1 MLSNSLSCTQSIH
14 EYPLLTQAHKQAH
27 THISF
32 FPEQARITALLVIV
46 IIFGMVHKFSRFLK
60 FVIFSSFF
68 LPPNCEPFHIA
79 SLLQKSTC
87 FLEIQI
93 VINKTNITYMNLNV

>member
-1 MLSNSLSCTQSIH
+1 MQCAPLIH
-14 EYPLLTQAHKQAH
+14 SHTGKH

-32 FPEQARITALLVIV
+32 FPEQVRITALLVIV
-46 IIFGMVHKFSRFLK
+46 IIFGMVHRFSKLLK
-60 FVIFSSFF
+60 FVILLSFF
-68 LPPNCEPFHIA
+68 SNCEPFHIA

-93 VINKTNITYMNLNV
+93 VIAKTNITYMNSNV